1 MRSLLRRLR
10 SPRGNRVS
18 PAPAPAAG
26 GPGVSP
32 LNEPVWRLALGA
44 AAGCTLAFLLGRV
57 AGPKYSAGAWL
68 AALPALAAWLA
79 AVRLL
84 LLDTR
89 WRRFWIIWLAGSAL
103 FVPLFGSRGQGW
115 QASVTLAAV
124 FLFLRRYRPY
134 RHLTSRRRAALFLA
148 AVVAAA
154 FTTAGWD
161 FRPTAEL
168 GPFHALGQSALRYAL
183 GSLLFFWLLT
193 CAHLVFGMRLH
204 FLRLKPKLVA
214 SGVFIAVVPLL
225 LVIVLWIV
233 ILVSAL
239 GAARANGGRELLRD
253 WAELAARDTAAGRAL
268 FTTNFAAREDEAPP
282 PEAPAWLPAFWTA
295 LRAPADSAAA
305 PVAAAPRDS
314 APPPPAEGGLVFS
327 VDGDPDVEGWLG
339 QRWAPVDSSLFL
351 RAGDE
356 VWALS
361 LRREG
366 EPPVWTAAGHRV
378 DGGVLDHL
386 SAVTGVRV
394 DIYSD
399 RGLVIGDAD
408 SPGGRAALA
417 DSTRNT
423 LRLSGDRAAAAPAD
437 STAGLWRRPRKFGA
451 SILNLVR
458 LAPAGL
464 VGETALLRVEAAPV
478 DLAREFWASDNEFN
492 RIIVVALMTL
502 AVMLLL
508 IEAFAVFLGV
518 RIATGITSAVRTLH
532 QGTVR
537 LARGELDTHIEVPN
551 EDEFGDLAASFN
563 EMTEAVRLGRE
574 QAIARE
580 RLERELRT
588 AREIQERLLP
598 HAMPD
603 LPGWEITGASVPSLQ
618 VGGDYFDFL
627 ALPDG
632 RLGIAIADVS
642 GKGIPAALLMANLQ
656 ALLQG
661 QVIHL
666 EEVSAVVA
674 HMNDLLTRSTDIGR
688 FATFFYGALDSA
700 TGAFTSTNAGHNPPL
715 LLRADGRLEE
725 LKVGGLLI
733 GMLEGQAYRQEVVT
747 LEPGDL
753 LVLFTDGITEAEGP
767 PLPADPADGAPR
779 GRRGDATWDGR
790 EPARAAGGGGVDDDD
805 DEDDEESD
813 DEDQVNLFGDERLHA
828 VLRATAGQGAG
839 EVRAAILDAVARH
852 AAGVPPSDDVTLVVV
867 KRLA

>member
-1 MRSLLRRLR
+1 MRSPLRRLR
-10 SPRGNRVS
+10 RDRGAPSPTG
-18 PAPAPAAG
+18 PAAG
-26 GPGVSP
+26 RPGVSP

-44 AAGCTLAFLLGRV
+44 AGGCALAFLLGRLL
-57 AGPKYSAGAWL
+57 GPKHSAGAWL

-79 AVRLL
+79 AARLL

-115 QASVTLAAV
+115 QASVSLAAV

-134 RHLTSRRRAALFLA
+134 RHLTSRRRAGLFLA
-148 AVVAAA
+148 AVLAAVL
-154 FTTAGWD
+154 TTAGWD
-161 FRPTAEL
+161 FRPAADL
-168 GPFHALGQSALRYAL
+168 GPFHALGQSTLRYAL
-183 GSLLFFWLLT
+183 GSLLIFWLLS

-204 FLRLKPKLVA
+204 FLRLKPKLVTSA
-214 SGVFIAVVPLL
+214 VFIAVVPLL

-233 ILVSAL
+233 ILLSVL

-253 WAELAARDTAAGRAL
+253 WAELAARDTAVARAL
-268 FTTNFAAREDEAPP
+268 FTTSFAARENEAPP
-282 PEAPAWLPAFWTA
+282 PEAPAWLPRLWIA
-295 LRAPADSAAA
+295 LRAPAGSAAA
-305 PVAAAPRDS
+305 PTAAAPRDS
-314 APPPPAEGGLVFS
+314 APPPSDRGGFVFS
-327 VDGDPDVEGWLG
+327 IEGDDDDAGWMG
-339 QRWAPVDSSLFL
+339 ERWAPVDTSLFL

-366 EPPVWTAAGHRV
+366 APPVWTAAGHRV

-399 RGLVIGDAD
+399 RGLVIGDAT
-408 SPGGRAALA
+408 SPGVRATLA
-417 DSTRNT
+417 DSTRGSLL
-423 LRLSGDRAAAAPAD
+423 LRGDRAASAPAD
-437 STAGLWRRPRKFGA
+437 STADLWRRPRKFGA
-451 SILNLVR
+451 AILNLVR

-478 DLAREFWASDNEFN
+478 DLAREFWARGNMFN
-492 RIIVVALMTL
+492 RVIVVALLTL
-502 AVMLLL
+502 AVLLL
-508 IEAFAVFLGV
+508 SIEAFAVFLGV

-563 EMTEAVRLGRE
+563 EMTAAVRIGRE

-603 LPGWEITGASVPSLQ
+603 LPGWEITGVSVPSLQ

-627 ALPDG
+627 DLPDG
-632 RLGIAIADVS
+632 RLGVAIADVS

-666 EEVSAVVA
+666 AEVSAVVA

-688 FATFFYGALDSA
+688 FATFFYGALDGA
-700 TGAFTSTNAGHNPPL
+700 TGAFTATNAGHNPPL

-725 LKVGGLLI
+725 LKEGGLLI
-733 GMLEGQAYRQEVVT
+733 GMLEGQTYRQQTVT
-747 LEPGDL
+747 LDPGDL

-767 PLPADPADGAPR
+767 PLPADKTNGAPR

-790 EPARAAGGGGVDDDD
+790 EPSGGAGRDDDDDD
-805 DEDDEESD
+805 DENLD
-813 DEDQVNLFGDERLHA
+813 DEDQINLFGDEQLHA
-828 VLRATAGQGAG
+828 VLRATAGRGAG
-839 EVRAAILDAVARH
+839 EIRAAILDAVAQH
-852 AAGVPPSDDVTLVVV
+852 AAGVPPSDDITLVVI
-867 KRLA
+867 RRFG